1 MMISLGSG
9 SSGSTTLTGDQL
21 KARVSKMCS
30 MEGAA
35 SSTSCG
41 ETGPLAVLAKMSRK
55 WAGAQGLGA
64 CSFGGSNATTLSQVL
79 SVGMFSDL
87 ICAKDGVDY
96 CVVKNG
102 GLSSSMSSMGPT
114 GPTKEMLTQMCS
126 PCAMTQFKIFARIL
140 GMMAQSDGGGV
151 VEKDQQKVFQSMT
164 SMIKGMCAT
173 DNDGSFCAMQ
183 PDIAMMLASQATPD
197 AKSTQ
202 PTGGKKYAAM
212 CSFCGRKIM
221 GASMGMN
228 PDRAERKKM
237 ADLMVQ
243 GCFKKDDMN
252 KFCGEYV
259 GECSLV
265 FAYYT
270 YVHSEHMVVILL
282 FFDAFEFLLHATDSN
297 KQYALTY
304 PITMQYGR
312 PQIQMVLP
320 PVF

>member
-1 MMISLGSG
+1 VDEDKDDEVQVAAAL
-9 SSGSTTLTGDQL
+9 
-21 KARVSKMCS
+21 SKR
-30 MEGAA
+30 EA
-35 SSTSCG
+35 
-41 ETGPLAVLAKMSRK
+41 
-55 WAGAQGLGA
+55 
-64 CSFGGSNATTLSQVL
+64 
-79 SVGMFSDL
+79 
-87 ICAKDGVDY
+87 
-96 CVVKNG
+96 
-102 GLSSSMSSMGPT
+102 
-114 GPTKEMLTQMCS
+114 
-126 PCAMTQFKIFARIL
+126 
-140 GMMAQSDGGGV
+140 GV
-151 VEKDQQKVFQSMT
+151 VPKDQQKSFQSMT

-183 PDIAMMLASQATPD
+183 PDIVMMLASQATPD

-265 FAYYT
+265 FAKYT

-297 KQYALTY
+297 KQYALTC
-304 PITMQYGR
+304 
-312 PQIQMVLP
+312 
-320 PVF
+320 